1 MRKPVAI
8 STLRIATIP
17 AAAIALT
24 RGAPRPPEPKPLPTL
39 SRKDA
44 FPLGTVLN
52 ACSDFGDYAK
62 GGIANWRDFMATA
75 SLVRSVLG
83 ISPSAWDDAQKVMG
97 EIPAAI
103 LIACIL
109 QRASTIKSAGGYLRV
124 LTRKAEAGEFSLG
137 PILMAQINSRL
148 REKRRA

>member
-1 MRKPVAI
+1 VDAVFARGDIPMRKPVAI

-24 RGAPRPPEPKPLPTL
+24 RGAPRPPKPKPLPTL

-44 FPLGTVLN
+44 FPLGTVPN
-52 ACSDFGDYAK
+52 ACPDFGDYAK

-83 ISPSAWDDAQKVMG
+83 ISPSAWDDALEG
-97 EIPAAI
+97 DGRDSGRDPHR
-103 LIACIL
+103 LH
-109 QRASTIKSAGGYLRV
+109 V
-124 LTRKAEAGEFSLG
+124 LPR
-137 PILMAQINSRL
+137 
-148 REKRRA
+148 